1 MGLEEGRE
9 TEQDIR
15 RITPPSRK
23 SSRWF
28 LRIGLLLIAARL
40 VASMTARRRLF
51 MAFSETK
58 SDPTFYPAPLEF
70 QAEIALI
77 ISLPFYSFI
86 ISLLS
91 IRVEVWQRARQTV
104 ALVVSLSRGGHPEG
118 IRFSIF
124 FEHFSLFSSPI
135 QIEVVGGE
143 ISLLFSTFC
152 D

>member
-91 IRVEVWQRARQTV
+91 IRVEVWQRARQT